1 MHYHFDSARSIKKV
15 SHMEV
20 KMEAVKRLDHLGIVA
35 GIMKDLGIAKIID
48 ELLGVD
54 KQEEVSAGEVIAAMI
69 LNGLGFVSKPLML
82 TPQYFE
88 HKPLEILIRNGVEPE
103 HFNRHK
109 IGRVLDTVSEYG
121 CEKLFS
127 IIALDACKKEKVN
140 LNVGHCDTTS
150 HSLTGEYDVDSDTE
164 RIEVTYGHSKAKRP
178 DLKQVVQELMTSR
191 DGGIPFA
198 TKVFSGNASDSVILR
213 ERAEAI
219 VEAFA
224 KGSERCLTAD
234 SKLYCEK
241 SAKTL
246 NKLYFVTRVPS
257 TLKLTGTYINQALEK
272 PDLWQHTEKGYK
284 MQEFAVDCYGID
296 DQRWVVVYSEQ
307 AHARCK
313 VTLQKEV
320 AREKERIDKELF
332 HLRAASFS
340 CGDDAHKKLNALVKK
355 WKYHQVHNVQV
366 QSVKRHTQRGRPTA
380 ESAYVFEWRITADA
394 RVNQPFIDQTLEQD
408 SCFVLA
414 TNSTSEELLIVQV
427 LDTYKG
433 QDSTEKGFA
442 FLKSPNFFVS
452 SLFLK
457 KPSRIDAMLMIMV
470 LSLLIYTIAQRRLR
484 LQLALLKLTVPNQI
498 NKEVSNPTMHWIFQ
512 LFEGINYIV
521 TRINGLIDR
530 QIQGLKSLQR
540 RVLELLGPN
549 VKNIYQF
556 SGTWG

>member
-1 MHYHFDSARSIKKV
+1 MKV
-15 SHMEV
+15 
-20 KMEAVKRLDHLGIVA
+20 KIEAVKRLDHLGIVA
-35 GIMKDLGIAKIID
+35 GIVKDLGIVKMVD
-48 ELLGVD
+48 TLLGVD
-54 KQEEVSAGEVIAAMI
+54 KQEEVSAGEVIVAMI
-69 LNGLGFVSKPLML
+69 FNGLGFVSKPLML
-82 TPQYFE
+82 TPQFFE
-88 HKPLEILIRNGVEPE
+88 HKPLEILIREGVEPE

-127 IIALDACKKEKVN
+127 TIALNVCNKEGVN
-140 LNVGHCDTTS
+140 LSVGHCDTTS
-150 HSLTGEYDVDSDTE
+150 HSLTGEYDADSDTE
-164 RIEVTYGHSKAKRP
+164 RVKVTYGHSKAKRP

-213 ERAEAI
+213 ERAEA
-219 VEAFA
+219 VVDAFG
-224 KGSERCLTAD
+224 KGSGRCFSAD

-241 SAKTL
+241 SAPTL
-246 NKLYFVTRVPS
+246 NKLNFVTHVPS
-257 TLKLTGTYINQALEK
+257 TLKLTGIYINKALEK
-272 PDLWQHTEKGYK
+272 PELWQAAEKGYK
-284 MQEFAVDCYGID
+284 LQEFAVDCYDIA

-307 AHARCK
+307 AHARGK
-313 VTLQKEV
+313 VTLQK
-320 AREKERIDKELF
+320 AIRREKERIDKELF
-332 HLRAASFS
+332 HLQAASFS
-340 CGDDAHKKLNALVKK
+340 CGDDAKKKLHSLVKK

-380 ESAYVFEWRITADA
+380 ESAYILEWQITAGA
-394 RVNQPFIDQTLEQD
+394 LINQPRIDQILEQ
-408 SCFVLA
+408 SACFVLA
-414 TNSTSEELLIVQV
+414 ANVAPEELPMPRV

-442 FLKSPNFFVS
+442 FLKSPDFFVS

-484 LQLALLKLTVPNQI
+484 LQLALLNLTVPNQI
-498 NKEVSNPTMHWIFQ
+498 NKEVKNPTMRWIFQ
-512 LFEGINYIV
+512 LFEGINYIIASV
-521 TRINGLIDR
+521 NGLINR
-530 QIQGLKSLQR
+530 QIQGLNSLQQR
-540 RVLELLGPN
+540 IIELLGPS